1 MLVRRAVAADAQ
13 ALTDLTQSSTAYAG
27 EYRAIL
33 DGLAITPA
41 QIERDLYYLV
51 EDDHGGTVG
60 YYSLIAHDDGLAE
73 LDLLFVADHA
83 QGGGLGALLFH
94 HMATVAREHG
104 FTRVRIVS
112 HPPAEPFYLSMG
124 AQRVGTQPPRGRVSW
139 SRPVLELHLQG

>member
-1 MLVRRAVAADAQ
+1 MLVRRAVAPDAQ

-27 EYRAIL
+27 EYGAIL
-33 DGLAITPA
+33 DGLVITPA
-41 QIERDLYYLV
+41 QVERDLYYLV

-83 QGGGLGALLFH
+83 QGGGLGALLFR
-94 HMATVAREHG
+94 HMVMVAREHG

-112 HPPAEPFYLSMG
+112 HPPAEPFYLRMG
-124 AQRVGTQPPRGRVSW
+124 AQRVGTQPPQGRVTW
-139 SRPVLELHLQG
+139 SRPLLELLL

>member
-1 MLVRRAVAADAQ
+1 MLVRRAVAADTQ
-13 ALTDLTQSSTAYAG
+13 ALTDLTQSCSAYAG

-33 DGLAITPA
+33 DGLAISPT

-83 QGGGLGALLFH
+83 QGGGLGALLFR
-94 HMATVAREHG
+94 HMVKVAREHG
-104 FTRVRIVS
+104 FARVRIVS
-112 HPPAEPFYLSMG
+112 HPPAEAFYLRMG
-124 AQRVGTQPPRGRVSW
+124 AQRIGTQPARGRVTW
-139 SRPVLELHLQG
+139 ERPVLEIRL

>member
-1 MLVRRAVAADAQ
+1 MLVRRAVAADSQ
-13 ALTDLTQSSTAYAG
+13 ALTDLTRSSSAYAG

-60 YYSLIAHDDGLAE
+60 YYSLLAHDDGLAE

-83 QGGGLGALLFH
+83 QGGGLGALLFR
-94 HMATVAREHG
+94 HMDQGGAR
-104 FTRVRIVS
+104 TRLHARAHRLAS
-112 HPPAEPFYLSMG
+112 PPAEPFYLRMG
-124 AQRVGTQPPRGRVSW
+124 AQRVGTQPPQGRVTW
-139 SRPVLELHLQG
+139 TRPLLELLL